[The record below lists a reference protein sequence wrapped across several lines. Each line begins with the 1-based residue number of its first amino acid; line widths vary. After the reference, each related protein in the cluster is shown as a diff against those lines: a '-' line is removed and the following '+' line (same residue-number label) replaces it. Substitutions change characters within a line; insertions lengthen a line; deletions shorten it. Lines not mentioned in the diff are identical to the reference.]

1 MTCLVLA
8 AYAVVRNFAELT
20 RVSPAIRGLSP
31 LDVKVSPCCSMQRAT
46 VEKSLLSQG
55 GTVTLI
61 SMVNSFPFVEIRFLK
76 LVREPTHS
84 KYCVNDVVDSF
95 SPCGMVLALF
105 PHGI

>member
-8 AYAVVRNFAELT
+8 AYAVGRNVVELT

-46 VEKSLLSQG
+46 VEKSLLSQD

-61 SMVNSFPFVEIRFLK
+61 SMVNSFPFIGRCSPK
-76 LVREPTHS
+76 LEREAIHS
-84 KYCVNDVVDSF
+84 KCPVKDIVDSF
-95 SPCGMVLALF
+95 SP
-105 PHGI
+105 